1 MGVGGRLEKVNEV
14 LIMSSEITSSN
25 LIYMPFKYMKDK
37 REMAGEC
44 FRKKKRNNSKYVLN

>member
-44 FRKKKRNNSKYVLN
+44 FRKKKKEIIQNMF